1 VEDVKILAANTHRP
15 TRVKVSGKVNSLE
28 KMKTLFEAGAE
39 LVGTS
44 SATQIVDGLVGDE
57 NAY

>member
-1 VEDVKILAANTHRP
+1 M
-15 TRVKVSGKVNSLE
+15 KVSGKVNSLE
-28 KMKTLFEAGAE
+28 KMKALFEAGAE